1 MEQTDELFGE
11 ISCDEIQSMMDQIL
25 GQNTFSF
32 SGYIDQIL
40 QGNLPFSVQ
49 DTLQTILRGFA
60 ANIAQEKKMYMY
72 LVLIALLGAILG
84 NFAGLMQGGQV
95 AEVAFYAVYL
105 LFFSVL
111 LTAFTSI
118 AQIAQATLESL
129 FDFCAC
135 SGSLVLFSN
144 GIFTGKC
151 RDRSLLSVYIMYDCS
166 CRLCFSEVCTS
177 GNPYLFSVTGS

>member
-84 NFAGLMQGGQV
+84 NFAGLMQGGTSRGSRILCGIS
-95 AEVAFYAVYL
+95 A
-105 LFFSVL
+105 LFFC
-111 LTAFTSI
+111 AFNCIYKHST
-118 AQIAQATLESL
+118 
-129 FDFCAC
+129 
-135 SGSLVLFSN
+135 
-144 GIFTGKC
+144 
-151 RDRSLLSVYIMYDCS
+151 DRSGDIGKFV
-166 CRLCFSEVCTS
+166 
-177 GNPYLFSVTGS
+177 